1 MPWQN
6 VSSLVSGL
14 LKVLD
19 VVVMGSAYFHLG
31 GFLIGD
37 AELLGFDEDKKP
49 LEPLIYNPSL
59 SVEENLKNMKGLSW
73 HAGCFHILAERIAQS
88 PSYRPP
94 SILVKQSS
102 LLTELIAK
110 DLWIPHGWE
119 GNGIKHGKQIGELM
133 GEIFRVSAESL
144 IPGWFME

>member
-31 GFLIGD
+31 GFLLIGD

-59 SVEENLKNMKGLSW
+59 SVEDNLKNTNGLSW
-73 HAGCFHILAERIAQS
+73 HAGCFHVLAERIVQS
-88 PSYRPP
+88 PNYRPP
-94 SILVKQSS
+94 SILVKQSR

-119 GNGIKHGKQIGELM
+119 GKGIQHGKRIGELM
-133 GEIFRVSAESL
+133 VENFRVSAKSL
-144 IPGWFME
+144 IPG